1 MNKKRK
7 IYILAFIVLVV
18 IGSAFLAGKFVTSK
32 GNKEPKSYEAGI
44 IEGNHYKSKWIGLQ
58 LEVPQEFHMYT
69 REELDQRM
77 KEAEEEEKNLIMDMC
92 ASSNDM
98 GSITINVE
106 NCGKSVSNT
115 EEYLQSK
122 RKEMLENNGEVM
134 KFKGDGTISNET
146 IAGQK
151 YNRLKMEYTLDDL
164 EFCTEIY
171 VRMIEDSVVVIQI
184 DYDPA
189 KKSDRDLLFQS
200 FQEF

>member
-1 MNKKRK
+1 MNKNRK
-7 IYILAFIVLVV
+7 ICIMVFIVLAVA
-18 IGSAFLAGKFVTSK
+18 GSVFLAGKFLTLKDS
-32 GNKEPKSYEAGI
+32 KEPGSYEAGI

-58 LEVPQEFHMYT
+58 LEVPQGFHMYT

-77 KEAEEEEKNLIMDMC
+77 EEAEEEEKNLNMDMC

-98 GSITINVE
+98 GSLTINVE
-106 NCGKSVSNT
+106 NCGKSVSDAQA
-115 EEYLQSK
+115 YLESK
-122 RKEMLENNGEVM
+122 REEMLGNSGEVM
-134 KFKGDGTISNET
+134 KFKDDGTISDET

-151 YNRLKMEYTLDDL
+151 YSCLKLEYTLDDL

-171 VRMIEDSVVVIQI
+171 VRLIGDSAVVIQI

-200 FQEF
+200 FQKF